1 MSYKLNKTDGTL
13 LVDLID
19 GFVDTDTTNLTLIGR
34 NYTGFGELL
43 NENFIKLLE
52 NFSNTASPSSPLR
65 GQLWYDTTAQRL
77 KVYNGTEFVVAGGPF
92 VQQENPQMVAGDLW
106 INNLTDQLYFFDG
119 SQLTLAG
126 PIYTTQQGVSGFQI
140 NSILDIQSRTRV
152 VAELWIGGTLTA
164 VVSNLTFTP
173 APGETIPGIDG
184 DIKEGINPIS
194 SDFKFYGTADSAVN
208 LISESGDL
216 KNVSQFLPADE
227 NGTTTGTL
235 TIQNSGGLTIGPAQ
249 NNIQKIVGTSF
260 VTENQLLDYD
270 YKIRLRSSGSGS
282 VITDALTIKSATQRV
297 GIFQG
302 NPAYNLDVTGDMR
315 VTGNLLVEG
324 ETTSFDVTTLRVED
338 KNIELAISD
347 GSSLEPRS
355 SLDSAGI
362 IIRATGD
369 DISLTYE
376 LSSDTLKSSE
386 DFNLADGKEYK
397 INNDSVLSQTTLGN
411 NVLNSNLE
419 NVGVLTEVQIDEIN
433 IDGTTISSTGGT
445 GGINLTPNGDI
456 AILDSN
462 KITGLAD
469 PTSAQDAA
477 TKNYVD
483 TEINSERVVFS
494 LDVTGLSNT
503 DIEGVIESLH
513 PASGKEEGTLAVIHG
528 VTYSGTV
535 TGIDVPVTT
544 SPDTSGAIVK
554 SFIAVDSNGTQNA
567 SVVQDISFSTA
578 ATGTVAL
585 NQSRSTIQAQK
596 SGGVWQIISTVAFP

>member
-34 NYTGFGELL
+34 NYTGFGEFL

-52 NFSNTASPSSPLR
+52 NFSNSASPSSPLR

-119 SQLTLAG
+119 SELTLAG
-126 PIYTTQQGVSGFQI
+126 PLYTTQQGTSGFQI
-140 NSILDIQSRTRV
+140 RSVLDIQSRTRV
-152 VAELWIGGTLTA
+152 VVELWIGGTLTA
-164 VVSNLTFTP
+164 VISNLTFTP
-173 APGETIPGIDG
+173 APGEEISGIEG
-184 DIKEGINPIS
+184 EIKEGINLIS
-194 SDFKFYGTADSAVN
+194 SNFKFYGTADSAVN
-208 LISESGDL
+208 LISESGEL
-216 KNVSQFLPADE
+216 KNVSQFLPADA

-270 YKIRLRSSGSGS
+270 YKIRVRSSGAGS
-282 VITDALTIKSATQRV
+282 VITDAITVKAGSKSV

-338 KNIELAISD
+338 KNIELAITD

-355 SLDSAGI
+355 ELDGAGM

-369 DISLTYE
+369 DISLVYE
-376 LSSDTLKSSE
+376 LSTNTLKSS
-386 DFNLADGKEYK
+386 DSFNLADTKQYE
-397 INNDSVLSQTTLGN
+397 INGDLIVSQTTLGDS
-411 NVLNSNLE
+411 VVNSNLE
-419 NVGVLTEVQIDEIN
+419 NVGTLTECQIDELF
-433 IDGTTISSTGGT
+433 IDGITISSTGPSF
-445 GGINLTPNGDI
+445 GINLTPGGDI
-456 AILDSN
+456 FITDSN
-462 KITGLAD
+462 KITGLGT
-469 PTSAQDAA
+469 PTDASDA
-477 TKNYVD
+477 TTKEYVD
-483 TEINSERVVFS
+483 NEIAAQRIVFS
-494 LDVTGLSNT
+494 LDITGLTNG
-503 DIEGVIESLH
+503 DIAVILEDLY
-513 PASGKEEGTLAVIHG
+513 PAATKADGSLAVIHT
-528 VTYSGTV
+528 VTYTGTV
-535 TGIDVPVTT
+535 TGINVPVST
-544 SPDTSGAIVK
+544 SPDTSGTIVK
-554 SFIAVDSNGTQNA
+554 SFIAVDSNGTQNVSA
-567 SVVQDISFSTA
+567 VQDISFSNA

-585 NQSRSTIQAQK
+585 NQVRGTKRFEVNA
-596 SGGVWQIISTVAFP
+596 GTWQLA

>member
-34 NYTGFGELL
+34 NYTGFGEFL

-52 NFSNTASPSSPLR
+52 NFSNSASPSSPLR

-119 SQLTLAG
+119 SELTLAG
-126 PIYTTQQGVSGFQI
+126 PLYTTQQGTSGFQI
-140 NSILDIQSRTRV
+140 RSVLDIQSRTRV
-152 VAELWIGGTLTA
+152 VVDLWIGGTLTA
-164 VVSNLTFTP
+164 VISNLTFTP
-173 APGETIPGIDG
+173 APGEEISGIEG
-184 DIKEGINPIS
+184 EIKEGINLIS
-194 SDFKFYGTADSAVN
+194 SNFKFYGTADSAVN
-208 LISESGDL
+208 LISESGEL
-216 KNVSQFLPADE
+216 KNVSQFLPADA

-270 YKIRLRSSGSGS
+270 YKIRVRSSGAGS
-282 VITDALTIKSATQRV
+282 VITDAITVKAGSKSV

-338 KNIELAISD
+338 KNIELAITD

-355 SLDSAGI
+355 ELDGAGM

-369 DISLTYE
+369 DISLVYE
-376 LSSDTLKSSE
+376 YSTNTLKSS
-386 DFNLADGKEYK
+386 DSFNLADTKQYE
-397 INNDSVLSQTTLGN
+397 INGDLIVSQTTLGN
-411 NVLNSNLE
+411 SVVNSNLE
-419 NVGVLTEVQIDEIN
+419 NVGTLTECQIDELF
-433 IDGTTISSTGGT
+433 IDGITIASTGPSF
-445 GGINLTPNGDI
+445 GINLTPGGDI
-456 AILDSN
+456 FITDSN
-462 KITGLAD
+462 KITGLGT
-469 PTSAQDAA
+469 PTGASDAT
-477 TKNYVD
+477 TKEYVD
-483 TEINSERVVFS
+483 NEIAAQRIVFS
-494 LDVTGLSNT
+494 LDITGLT
-503 DIEGVIESLH
+503 DGDIAVILEDLY
-513 PASGKEEGTLAVIHG
+513 PAATKADGSLAVIHT
-528 VTYSGTV
+528 VTYTGTV
-535 TGIDVPVTT
+535 TGIDVPVST
-544 SPDTSGAIVK
+544 SPDTSGTIVK
-554 SFIAVDSNGTQNA
+554 SFIAVDSNGTQNVSA
-567 SVVQDISFSTA
+567 VQDISFSNA

-585 NQSRSTIQAQK
+585 NQVRGTK
-596 SGGVWQIISTVAFP
+596 TFEVNGGAWQLA

>member
-34 NYTGFGELL
+34 NYTGFGEFL

-52 NFSNTASPSSPLR
+52 NFSNSASPSSPLR

-119 SQLTLAG
+119 SELTLAG
-126 PIYTTQQGVSGFQI
+126 PLYTTQQGTSGFQI
-140 NSILDIQSRTRV
+140 RSVLDIQSRTRV
-152 VAELWIGGTLTA
+152 VVDLWIGGTLTA
-164 VVSNLTFTP
+164 VISNLTFTP
-173 APGETIPGIDG
+173 APGEEISGIEG
-184 DIKEGINPIS
+184 EIKEGINLIS
-194 SDFKFYGTADSAVN
+194 SNFKFYGTADSAVN
-208 LISESGDL
+208 LISESGEL
-216 KNVSQFLPADE
+216 KNVSQFLPADA

-249 NNIQKIVGTSF
+249 NNIQKVVGTSF

-270 YKIRLRSSGSGS
+270 YKIRVRSSGAGS
-282 VITDALTIKSATQRV
+282 VITDAITVKAGSKSV

-338 KNIELAISD
+338 KNIELAITD

-355 SLDSAGI
+355 ELDGAGM

-369 DISLTYE
+369 DISLVYE
-376 LSSDTLKSSE
+376 LSTNTLKSS
-386 DFNLADGKEYK
+386 DSFNLADTKQYE
-397 INNDSVLSQTTLGN
+397 INGDLIVSQTTLGN
-411 NVLNSNLE
+411 SVVNSNLE
-419 NVGVLTEVQIDEIN
+419 NVGTLTECQIDELF
-433 IDGTTISSTGGT
+433 IDGITIASTGPSF
-445 GGINLTPNGDI
+445 GINLTPGGDI
-456 AILDSN
+456 FITDSN
-462 KITGLAD
+462 KITGLGT
-469 PTSAQDAA
+469 PTGASDAT
-477 TKNYVD
+477 TKEYVD
-483 TEINSERVVFS
+483 NEIAAQRIVFS
-494 LDVTGLSNT
+494 LDITGLT
-503 DIEGVIESLH
+503 DGDIAVILEDLY
-513 PASGKEEGTLAVIHG
+513 PAATKADGSLAVIHT
-528 VTYSGTV
+528 VTYTGTV
-535 TGIDVPVTT
+535 TGIDVPVST
-544 SPDTSGAIVK
+544 SPDTSGTIVK
-554 SFIAVDSNGTQNA
+554 SFIAVDSNGTQNVSA
-567 SVVQDISFSTA
+567 VQDISFSNA

-585 NQSRSTIQAQK
+585 NQVRGTK
-596 SGGVWQIISTVAFP
+596 TFEVNGGAWQLA

>member
-34 NYTGFGELL
+34 NYTGFGEFL

-52 NFSNTASPSSPLR
+52 NFSNSASPSSPLR

-119 SQLTLAG
+119 SELTLAG
-126 PIYTTQQGVSGFQI
+126 PLYTTQQGTSGFQI
-140 NSILDIQSRTRV
+140 RSVLDIQSRTRV
-152 VAELWIGGTLTA
+152 VVDLWIGGTLTA
-164 VVSNLTFTP
+164 VISNLTFTP
-173 APGETIPGIDG
+173 APGEEISGIEG
-184 DIKEGINPIS
+184 EIKEGINLIS
-194 SDFKFYGTADSAVN
+194 SNFKFYGTADSAVN
-208 LISESGDL
+208 LISESGEL
-216 KNVSQFLPADE
+216 KNVSQFLPADA

-249 NNIQKIVGTSF
+249 NNIQKVVGTSF

-270 YKIRLRSSGSGS
+270 YKIRVRSSGAGS
-282 VITDALTIKSATQRV
+282 VITDAITVKAGSKSV

-338 KNIELAISD
+338 KNIELAITD

-355 SLDSAGI
+355 ELDGAGM

-369 DISLTYE
+369 DISLVYE
-376 LSSDTLKSSE
+376 YSTNTLKSS
-386 DFNLADGKEYK
+386 DSFNLADTKQYE
-397 INNDSVLSQTTLGN
+397 INGDLIVSQTTLGN
-411 NVLNSNLE
+411 SVVNSNLE
-419 NVGVLTEVQIDEIN
+419 NVGTLTECQIDELF
-433 IDGTTISSTGGT
+433 IDGITIASTGPSF
-445 GGINLTPNGDI
+445 GINLTPGGDI
-456 AILDSN
+456 FITDSN
-462 KITGLAD
+462 KITGLGT
-469 PTSAQDAA
+469 PTGASDAT
-477 TKNYVD
+477 TKEYVD
-483 TEINSERVVFS
+483 NEIAAQRIVFS
-494 LDVTGLSNT
+494 LDITGLT
-503 DIEGVIESLH
+503 DGDIAVILEDLY
-513 PASGKEEGTLAVIHG
+513 PAATKADGSLAVIHT
-528 VTYSGTV
+528 VTYTGTV
-535 TGIDVPVTT
+535 TGIDVPVST
-544 SPDTSGAIVK
+544 SPDTSGTIVK
-554 SFIAVDSNGTQNA
+554 SFIAVDSNGTQNVSA
-567 SVVQDISFSTA
+567 VQDISFSNA

-585 NQSRSTIQAQK
+585 NQVRGTK
-596 SGGVWQIISTVAFP
+596 TFEVNGGAWQLA